1 MDAQKTRAAAETHAR
16 RRRRRRS
23 GGRRRTTHARTHTGM
38 KFSDTSFARWR
49 HQVRRRLAVAGR
61 GREGGEEGEKGLM
74 MVAERVGGSV
84 IKLMIVE

>member
-1 MDAQKTRAAAETHAR
+1 MDAQKTRGGSGRDTRTQTETEGAGE
-16 RRRRRRS
+16 
-23 GGRRRTTHARTHTGM
+23 GGAPRTHARTHTGM

-49 HQVRRRLAVAGR
+49 HQVRRTRSCR
-61 GREGGEEGEKGLM
+61 TWEGGEKGLM